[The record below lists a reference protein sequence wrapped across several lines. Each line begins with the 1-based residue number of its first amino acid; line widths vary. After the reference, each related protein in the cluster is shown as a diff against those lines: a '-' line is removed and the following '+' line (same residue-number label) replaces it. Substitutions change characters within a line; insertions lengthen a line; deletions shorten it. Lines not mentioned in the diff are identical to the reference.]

1 MESRIQSYL
10 RVAASHG
17 REIQQIGP
25 FLATFSLYSDNP
37 YINYALP
44 DDGAAPTAADVAAL
58 IDVYERRDR
67 RPRLEYIAQ
76 LAPEVEPALLA
87 AGFEIETRPPLMTC
101 SPGEQQP
108 RPLPPGIELIL
119 PASDDELLGLIA
131 AQNEAYDSPPPDSE
145 AVARLRANIADGQIA
160 VLARVAE
167 TGEPVGGGMCT
178 VPYQGITE
186 VAGIGVRARFR
197 RQGVA
202 AALTVRLTEE
212 AFDAGVTLAFLMAAA
227 EAEARIYARCGFTRI
242 GEVLHISRP
251 RS

>member
-10 RVAASHG
+10 RVAAGHG
-17 REIQQIGP
+17 REVEQIGP
-25 FLATFSLYSDNP
+25 FLATFSLHSDNP
-37 YINYALP
+37 YINYAIP
-44 DDGAAPTAADVAAL
+44 DDGAAPTAADIAAL
-58 IDVYERRDR
+58 IEAYERRNR

-87 AGFEIETRPPLMTC
+87 AGFEVESRPPLMTC
-101 SPGEQQP
+101 APGETRPQ
-108 RPLPPGIELIL
+108 PLPPGIELLL

-131 AQNEAYDSPPPDSE
+131 AQNEAYDAPPPDAE
-145 AVARLRANIADGQIA
+145 AVARMRAGIADGQIA

-167 TGEPVGGGMCT
+167 TGEPVGGGVCT
-178 VPYQGITE
+178 APYEGITE

-202 AALTVRLTEE
+202 AALTVHLTEE

-227 EAEARIYARCGFTRI
+227 EREARIYARCGFTLI

-251 RS
+251 QG